1 MRRFWECI
9 DDFHL
14 GLGFC
19 VCRVDNAER
28 FTTRHEVQG
37 GADIVDLRQL
47 RFDFLPDAELLQ
59 RLLGVD
65 AAWAGFDDADCN
77 LAIARRT
84 DEVEAGLDLEDDAGV
99 PGLDEDQRIAEEIVA
114 RPGLNQLLVVEII
127 HPVRIR
133 GDENVGWRALLD
145 LLGEGRR

>member
-1 MRRFWECI
+1 MRRFGECI

-28 FTTRHEVQG
+28 FTTRDEVQG
-37 GADIVDLRQL
+37 GADIIHLRQL

-77 LAIARRT
+77 LAIARRA
-84 DEVEAGLDLEDDAGV
+84 DEVEAGLDLEGDAGV
-99 PGLDEDQRIAEEIVA
+99 RGSMRTSALPRRSRRSRAESASCCRDNLEVS
-114 RPGLNQLLVVEII
+114 
-127 HPVRIR
+127 VRSPRFAIDVFR
-133 GDENVGWRALLD
+133 DSGPH
-145 LLGEGRR
+145 